1 LVVVVLV
8 EVVKLEHMKLV
19 VAVPEVCVHSLINQL
34 EMELL
39 Q

>member
-8 EVVKLEHMKLV
+8 DRVNLEHMKLV
-19 VAVPEVCVHSLINQL
+19 VVVPEVCVHSLLNQS
-34 EMELL
+34 ETELI